1 MHVTFWF
8 NKNCKFSV
16 IIIPLDHGKSSLRVI
31 ISLLE
36 KKYKNVKFTSAL
48 CKETADNLKLF
59 SILEIEGHNV
69 GADHNREL

>member
-16 IIIPLDHGKSSLRVI
+16 IIIPLDHG
-31 ISLLE
+31 
-36 KKYKNVKFTSAL
+36 KYKNVKFTSAL

-59 SILEIEGHNV
+59 SILEIEGYNV